1 MRMIRER
8 ESVLTKERE
17 WEREWEREKV
27 KGKSKEKR
35 QKKSDIAFGK
45 EGGKRKIKEMRGE
58 KRKW

>member
-17 WEREWEREKV
+17 RERV

-58 KRKW
+58 KRK